1 MFKALSILLAAVM
14 LLPAP
19 AVIGSGPQDVEVI
32 APYYIVVDADDPS
45 VVFYERD
52 PDTRC
57 IPASTMKIMTCILTL
72 EHVTD
77 LDETVVVTRQAASMK
92 ETNSLMH
99 VLAGETLSV
108 RQLLYGMMLV
118 SGNDAALLL
127 AQHVAGS
134 VEAFAEL
141 ANAKAAE
148 IGMTNSH
155 FVNPS
160 GAFNAKQYSTVRDM
174 ALLTS
179 YALKNDMFR
188 TLISTVSYTIEPNNV
203 RKKPLVLINSD
214 RLISD
219 DPSSDCYSPLALGG
233 KTGSTERGGD
243 CLVAVGELDGARVI
257 VVLVGADD
265 LNSAN
270 ANRRMPHVFQNA
282 KYFIEY
288 TLENDY
294 ALASPSAIGYSFS
307 APVTVPGLNAP
318 VTLSAQFDEDDGVRM
333 TKAQINQVTAD
344 LAGITA
350 LTEVSANLT
359 TVKAG
364 DVVGS
369 ISCSYGGRKLFSGEL
384 VADSDAVAQ
393 ITASVVSPQ
402 GTPEPTAEPETVH
415 PLAGVGAGFYIFCAL
430 GVLFL
435 GTLGLLTFYFFKLE
449 LYKKLKSKK
458 KNIGVSVEEPAD
470 QENELLSEATTVTET
485 EETTE
490 ANSEAPSAEEVTIA
504 PEETVATKAEETAEA
519 NAEKQ
524 ITEESET
531 SPSEKVEPETE
542 RTVEA
547 HFEAPSAE
555 EAEIEP
561 EETAVE
567 ETVEEEPEEKNE

>member
-1 MFKALSILLAAVM
+1 MLKALSLLLAAVM

-19 AVIGSGPQDVEVI
+19 AVIGGGPQDVDVI

-57 IPASTMKIMTCILTL
+57 IPASTMKIMTCILVL

-77 LDETVVVTRQAASMK
+77 LDETVVATRQAASMK

-99 VLAGETLSV
+99 VLTGETLSV

-148 IGMTNSH
+148 IGMNDTH

-160 GAFNAKQYSTVRDM
+160 GAFNSKQYSTARDM

-203 RKKPLVLINSD
+203 RKEPLVLVNSD

-219 DPSSDCYSPLALGG
+219 DPSSDCYSPLAFGG
-233 KTGSTERGGD
+233 KTGSTDRGGD
-243 CLVAVGELDGARVI
+243 CLVAVGQLDGARVI
-257 VVLVGADD
+257 VVLIGADD
-265 LNSAN
+265 LNHRDAN
-270 ANRRMPHVFQNA
+270 KRMPHVFQNA

-307 APVTVPGLNAP
+307 APVTVPGLDEP

-333 TKAQINQVTAD
+333 TKAQLGRLSAD
-344 LAGITA
+344 LAAIQS
-350 LTEVSANLT
+350 LTEVSADLT
-359 TVKAG
+359 TVRAG
-364 DVVGS
+364 DVVGT
-369 ISCSYGGRKLFSGEL
+369 ISCAYDGRDLFSGEL

-393 ITASVVSPQ
+393 IAASVLATQS
-402 GTPEPTAEPETVH
+402 TPEPTAEPEAAR
-415 PLAGVGAGFYIFCAL
+415 PLAGVGAGFYIFCVL
-430 GVLFL
+430 GMLFL

-449 LYKKLKSKK
+449 LYKKLKVKK
-458 KNIGVSVEEPAD
+458 ANIKIKAIEPTEEETEVTVEEKTVAESEEAIEVDAEELSVEE
-470 QENELLSEATTVTET
+470 TVTES
-485 EETTE
+485 EEAIETDAE
-490 ANSEAPSAEEVTIA
+490 EPSAEETVTES
-504 PEETVATKAEETAEA
+504 EEAIEVD
-519 NAEKQ
+519 
-524 ITEESET
+524 TEE
-531 SPSEKVEPETE
+531 
-542 RTVEA
+542 
-547 HFEAPSAE
+547 PSAE
-555 EAEIEP
+555 ETEMEPGEAASAET
-561 EETAVE
+561 EEKT
-567 ETVEEEPEEKNE
+567 EEKND